1 MQPPSAQQRGGS
13 AGLGY
18 GGGGGGGGTNNH
30 NNNGLLFFESTTQ
43 IPPPLVHISTGKSQS
58 PPTTTSLGRN
68 KRQRPEA
75 QDQEEVVISQTSLR
89 ILTFRDKLV
98 SSDANHGSFDD
109 FEEVLGQ
116 ELHDEDDWM
125 DLSRPAIEV
134 IMIYAVRAVRSN
146 GDRYQAGVSYLRN
159 LVDLL
164 EYHQAKQTSEKLLSY
179 LSTAY
184 NSKDK
189 QLISIVRRLERIK
202 VHRRVDSKYFDFEE
216 SSRTLVFEE
225 EEEQEGQEE
234 QAEQAEHEEP
244 KKATTTSSQACQT
257 VDDTVVPIPITTT
270 TVDVGTQSDEI
281 VVVPSSP
288 AAVAAVP
295 IVETVASQTEFNT
308 YDEENNRLR
317 NEVKHAELLL
327 RLQVA

>member
-1 MQPPSAQQRGGS
+1 
-13 AGLGY
+13 
-18 GGGGGGGGTNNH
+18 
-30 NNNGLLFFESTTQ
+30 
-43 IPPPLVHISTGKSQS
+43 
-58 PPTTTSLGRN
+58 
-68 KRQRPEA
+68 
-75 QDQEEVVISQTSLR
+75 
-89 ILTFRDKLV
+89 
-98 SSDANHGSFDD
+98 
-109 FEEVLGQ
+109 
-116 ELHDEDDWM
+116 
-125 DLSRPAIEV
+125 
-134 IMIYAVRAVRSN
+134 MIYAVRAVRSN

-202 VHRRVDSKYFDFEE
+202 VHRRVDTKYFDFEE

-225 EEEQEGQEE
+225 EEEQEEQEE
-234 QAEQAEHEEP
+234 QEKQEKQEKQEAAVANQP
-244 KKATTTSSQACQT
+244 KATTTSSQACQT
-257 VDDTVVPIPITTT
+257 VGDTVVPIPITTT

-281 VVVPSSP
+281 VVVVPSP
-288 AAVAAVP
+288 PVAVPAVP
-295 IVETVASQTEFNT
+295 IVESVASQTEFDA
-308 YDEENNRLR
+308 YDEENKRLR